1 MAKNKKVM
9 SIAIEPELHDELKQ
23 YSKKKGMSVSS
34 YVGVL
39 ISKAVKLSIDDDPLV
54 VGKPADEDVLPVIL
68 KIPGSLKG
76 DKEGLKAWMDAQTSG
91 IVSKLGD

>member
-9 SIAIEPELHDELKQ
+9 SLAIEPELHDELKE
-23 YSKKKGMSVSS
+23 YAKKKGMSVSS

-54 VGKPADEDVLPVIL
+54 VGKPTDEDVQPVIL
-68 KIPGSLKG
+68 KIPNNLKG
-76 DKEGLKAWMDAQTSG
+76 NKEGLTSWLETQ
-91 IVSKLGD
+91 IVSIVDKLGG

>member
-9 SIAIEPELHDELKQ
+9 SIAIEPELHDELKE
-23 YSKKKGMSVSS
+23 YSKKKGLSVSS

-54 VGKPADEDVLPVIL
+54 VGKPADEDVVPVIL

-76 DKEGLKAWMDAQTSG
+76 DKEGLKSWLDTQTG
-91 IVSKLGD
+91 VLVSKLGG

>member
-1 MAKNKKVM
+1 M
-9 SIAIEPELHDELKQ
+9 SIAIEPELHDELKE
-23 YSKKKGMSVSS
+23 YSKKKGLSVSS

-54 VGKPADEDVLPVIL
+54 VGKPADEDVVPVIL

-76 DKEGLKAWMDAQTSG
+76 DKEGLKSWLDTQTG
-91 IVSKLGD
+91 VLVSKLGG

>member
-9 SIAIEPELHDELKQ
+9 SIAIEPELHEELKE
-23 YSKKKGMSVSS
+23 YAKRKGMSVSS

-76 DKEGLKAWMDAQTSG
+76 DREGLKAWMDTQTTG
-91 IVSKLGD
+91 IVTKLGG